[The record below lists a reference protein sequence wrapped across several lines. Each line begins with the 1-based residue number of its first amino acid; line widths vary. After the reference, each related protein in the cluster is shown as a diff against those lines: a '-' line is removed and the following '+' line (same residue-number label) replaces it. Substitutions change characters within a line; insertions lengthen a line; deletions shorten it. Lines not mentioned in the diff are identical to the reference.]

1 MKISDIINHLNEDA
15 VAGSTMAGNIASVN
29 FPLFGD
35 KKMIR
40 RAVDPNG
47 YLGDGKQKKRGTGYV
62 HPVKVRGNDK

>member
-15 VAGSTMAGNIASVN
+15 VAGTTMAGNIASVN

-47 YLGDGKQKKRGTGYV
+47 YLGDGKQKKRSTGYV

>member
-1 MKISDIINHLNEDA
+1 MKISDIINLNEEA
-15 VAGSTMAGNIASVN
+15 SAGATSAGNIASVN

-35 KKMIR
+35 RKMIR

-47 YLGDGKQKKRGTGYV
+47 YLGNGKKKKGSTGYT

>member
-1 MKISDIINHLNEDA
+1 MKITEIINEDA
-15 VAGSTMAGNIASVN
+15 DGGISAGSFASVN

-35 KKMIR
+35 RKMIR

-47 YLGDGKQKKRGTGYV
+47 YLGDGKKKKGSTGYT